1 MKKIGILLA
10 CAGALAFPAASLAGN
25 GSGGAGL
32 QAHLARATAKVA
44 KYDAKCHVASPAANC
59 SAMKAKLT
67 AKFDAWDA
75 KIQAQD
81 HQGQPAARQRRQDR
95 QAGEAQQRAQ
105 PDRRTQG
112 AALTF

>member
-10 CAGALAFPAASLAGN
+10 CAGALALPAASLAGN

-32 QAHLARATAKVA
+32 QAHLARANAKVA

-75 KIQAQD
+75 KIQARITKVSQRPD
-81 HQGQPAARQRRQDR
+81 SAAKTAKLAKLSNALSQI
-95 QAGEAQQRAQ
+95 
-105 PDRRTQG
+105 
-112 AALTF
+112 AALKAQL